1 MQRNAG
7 AVFNRMLKRVV
18 RFRTV
23 GHWPKKILLF
33 ATHAPIHKDGV
44 VVKRIFCLFL
54 LFVSAVSLQAQ
65 ARPVALFYMT
75 DSASSVRSFLAHSSK
90 IGILV
95 PTWYLVDENGLVSGG
110 PNPLVLEVARKQQLR
125 VMPIVG
131 NSGKDA
137 LHSLL
142 ADGTARK
149 AMIAALIRES
159 KKYGYV
165 GIQIDF
171 EDISWTDRDALSA
184 AVKEMAVALHANG
197 LQLTIATVP
206 NAPGSA
212 GKSGFAKWIYEDWRG
227 AYDLKALAQSVD
239 LICLMMY
246 DQHTPWTPPG
256 PVAGWDWTVEN
267 LDYAL
272 KDVPRDK
279 LSLGIPLYG
288 YHWFAGPPI
297 ATEKVPK
304 PNITADTITT
314 PDALLLAREF
324 KGVPQWDALDHSAW
338 FYIYRDYTREWVFYT
353 DARTF
358 EDRYKLVKDH
368 RIQGFCAWVL
378 SEEDPAIWTLLPDRK

>member
-1 MQRNAG
+1 M
-7 AVFNRMLKRVV
+7 
-18 RFRTV
+18 
-23 GHWPKKILLF
+23 
-33 ATHAPIHKDGV
+33 
-44 VVKRIFCLFL
+44 KRIFCLLL
-54 LFVSAVSLQAQ
+54 LFISALSLQAQ
-65 ARPVALFYMT
+65 TRPVALFYMT
-75 DSASSVRSFLAHSSK
+75 DSPSSVRSFLAHSSK

-95 PTWYLVDENGLVSGG
+95 PAWYLVDGNGLVSGG
-110 PNPLVLEVARKQQLR
+110 PNPLVLDVARKQHLP

-142 ADGTARK
+142 ANKTAQM
-149 AMIAALIRES
+149 AMTSALLRES
-159 KKYGYV
+159 KEYGYV

-184 AVKEMAVALHANG
+184 TVKETANALHSEG

-227 AYDLKALAQSVD
+227 AYDLKALAQSAD
-239 LICLMMY
+239 LICLMTY

-272 KDVPRDK
+272 KYVPKDK

-288 YHWFAGPPI
+288 YHWLAGSPI
-297 ATEKVPK
+297 TKDKVSK
-304 PNITADTITT
+304 SNITTETITT
-314 PDALLLAREF
+314 PDALLLEHEYN
-324 KGVPQWDALDHSAW
+324 GVPQWDSYDRTVW
-338 FYIYRDYTREWVFYT
+338 FYIYRDQTREWVFYT
-353 DARTF
+353 DGRTF
-358 EDRYKLVKDH
+358 EDRYNLA
-368 RIQGFCAWVL
+368 RNRGIQGFCAWVL
-378 SEEDPAIWTLLPDRK
+378 GDEDPAIWNLLPDRSGK

>member
-1 MQRNAG
+1 M
-7 AVFNRMLKRVV
+7 KRILC
-18 RFRTV
+18 
-23 GHWPKKILLF
+23 WLLLF
-33 ATHAPIHKDGV
+33 
-44 VVKRIFCLFL
+44 L
-54 LFVSAVSLQAQ
+54 SAAAA
-65 ARPVALFYMT
+65 ARAESGPMALFYMT
-75 DSASSVRSFLAHSSK
+75 DSPSSVRSFLAHSSK

-95 PTWYLVDENGLVSGG
+95 PTWYLVDGNGLVSGG
-110 PNPLVLEVARKQQLR
+110 PNPLVLETARKQHLR

-131 NSGKDA
+131 NSGKAA

-142 ADGTARK
+142 ADKTAQM
-149 AMIAALIRES
+149 AMIASLIRES

-171 EDISWTDRDALSA
+171 EDLSWTDRDALSA
-184 AVKEMAVALHANG
+184 TVKETADALHAQG

-206 NAPGSA
+206 GAPGSA
-212 GKSGFAKWIYEDWRG
+212 GKSDFAKWIYGDWRG

-239 LICLMMY
+239 LICLMTY

-272 KDVPRDK
+272 KFVPKDK

-297 ATEKVPK
+297 VKDNAPK
-304 PNITADTITT
+304 PNITAETISA
-314 PDALLLAREF
+314 PDALLLEREY
-324 KGVPQWDALDHSAW
+324 KGVPQWDSYDHTAW

-358 EDRYKLVKDH
+358 EDRYKLVRD
-368 RIQGFCAWVL
+368 RGLQGFCSWVL
-378 SEEDPAIWTLLPDRK
+378 GDEDPAIWNLLPDTNGK